1 MAHADELDSVEF
13 MTICNLGIMGSWYEP
28 PTLLDPTTYELRQG
42 DSQSFKLFHAQ
53 NNEPGSSVPYITIE
67 YIDEAPGNTLSPK
80 VNPDYGKA
88 IVTVTTVG
96 VLAGEYVLSFA
107 HKESGQVRYTDHV
120 TFKVACSN

>member
-1 MAHADELDSVEF
+1 M
-13 MTICNLGIMGSWYEP
+13 
-28 PTLLDPTTYELRQG
+28 
-42 DSQSFKLFHAQ
+42 
-53 NNEPGSSVPYITIE
+53 
-67 YIDEAPGNTLSPK
+67 SPK